1 VLDDNNVPPIAP
13 DETVAR
19 YIINHRNIR
28 ADKTIKPDEFVPYSY
43 VDLSVNRHRDCSEE
57 EIWQFGQQVANQ
69 RSKELLGR
77 TDIAVAACSIDQLS
91 VVPEPI
97 DGNPNHADITGY
109 PPKKAD
115 QKALAA
121 KIAAEASEL
130 ITPPQTS
137 AGINAAKPASPAQTI
152 RRPGAE

>member
-1 VLDDNNVPPIAP
+1 MLDVNNIPPVEP

-19 YIINHRNIR
+19 YIINHRNVR
-28 ADKTIKPDEFVPYSY
+28 ADNTIKPDEFIPYKF
-43 VDLSVNRHRDCSEE
+43 VVLSVNRHRDCSEE
-57 EIWQFGQQVANQ
+57 EIWRFGQQVAEQ

-77 TDIAVAACSIDQLS
+77 TDITVAACSIDQLS

-97 DGNPNHADITGY
+97 DGNPNHADIVGY

-130 ITPPQTS
+130 IT
-137 AGINAAKPASPAQTI
+137 SP
-152 RRPGAE
+152 